1 MHTNA
6 SPLHLHLNAST
17 CMKHVI
23 DNSSTQTGS
32 NKDGDGKTKTK
43 IISGLL
49 KLCEVSLRMLYID
62 VILAAVFTYR
72 STANMDFEDTAAHL

>member
-1 MHTNA
+1 MLH
-6 SPLHLHLNAST
+6 PLHLHLNAST
-17 CMKHVI
+17 CMKHAI
-23 DNSSTQTGS
+23 DNSSTQTGN
-32 NKDGDGKTKTK
+32 NKDVDRKKRNK

-49 KLCEVSLRMLYID
+49 KLCEVSFRMLNID